1 MSVVDENIRY
11 FLGDAYH
18 DNISS
23 DYYNHQH
30 IIFADFNKNKYDT
43 SKLQFAIIEEGYG
56 DEDYCNG
63 VYNECALN
71 NGQNF
76 DSKLI
81 EFELPYNTIRRTN
94 NIEVRLRNA
103 IGSYNTPMIKDCMKS
118 CDKDTL
124 KHVIREE
131 FGSDGLYDLIMTTI
145 RRHVSFDYLN
155 LLYDNGLYI
164 KDFMDSGYMGDIIKQ
179 LAYDMTSISRATE
192 RFTKLEAVS
201 DEDIEALFNRKID
214 RREDAKYVGLLTAIK
229 KIIHTEDLNGDD
241 CNHLYRN
248 FAYFIANNGKKS
260 AMYEQILM
268 MGIKKIKFQKDDC
281 TYYVLKY
288 AAYYGSD
295 ELKAFVENAIKDN
308 DYLKRIYSD
317 YKAEYEKYSKPKK
330 ESSMFTISNSEARAF
345 TYANPIE
352 VTVEANH
359 PF

>member
-1 MSVVDENIRY
+1 
-11 FLGDAYH
+11 
-18 DNISS
+18 
-23 DYYNHQH
+23 
-30 IIFADFNKNKYDT
+30 
-43 SKLQFAIIEEGYG
+43 
-56 DEDYCNG
+56 
-63 VYNECALN
+63 
-71 NGQNF
+71 
-76 DSKLI
+76 
-81 EFELPYNTIRRTN
+81 
-94 NIEVRLRNA
+94 
-103 IGSYNTPMIKDCMKS
+103 
-118 CDKDTL
+118 
-124 KHVIREE
+124 
-131 FGSDGLYDLIMTTI
+131 
-145 RRHVSFDYLN
+145 
-155 LLYDNGLYI
+155 
-164 KDFMDSGYMGDIIKQ
+164 MDSGYMGDIIKQ